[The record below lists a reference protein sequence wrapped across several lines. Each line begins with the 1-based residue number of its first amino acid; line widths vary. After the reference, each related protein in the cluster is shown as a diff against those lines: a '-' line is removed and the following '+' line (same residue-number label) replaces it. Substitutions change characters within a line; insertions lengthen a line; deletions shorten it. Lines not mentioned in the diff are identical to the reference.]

1 MSKTPIKADIVFIDS
16 QQKLAAFCTEL
27 KGTTRLAVD
36 TEFVGE
42 KYYFPKLEVV
52 QLRGDSGAVGIVDAQ
67 TIRDWAPLAALLA
80 DPAIL
85 KLFHAADQDVEILG
99 RATGVLTAPLADTQL
114 AASML
119 GFGAQI
125 SLVNLVRALADV
137 ELSGKQTTSDWSHR
151 PLTPEQI
158 EYAAADV
165 LYLHHM
171 DLQLSAD
178 LTARGRDGWFRDEQ
192 ASRLA
197 SYRTTAPDPME
208 AWRRVKDW
216 ASLTG
221 RDLAVLRELAALREE
236 RARERNVP
244 RKLVL
249 TDESLVELARF
260 QPDTLDKVSKLRR
273 VNPSQVSRLFADIR
287 EATRR
292 GKLLPKEQWPSK
304 PAGERVEIPAGLV
317 ELCQALLRTEA
328 ENHGV
333 APTIIAT
340 TSELTQVVIERES
353 LDVLDNPLLKGWRR
367 ELVGERLVRLLRGQ
381 VQVVVARDGTL
392 LFEDRA

>member
-1 MSKTPIKADIVFIDS
+1 VSANTAECETVYIDNAGR
-16 QQKLAAFCTEL
+16 LAEFC
-27 KGTTRLAVD
+27 KGLAGAKRIAVD

-42 KYYFPKLEVV
+42 KYYYPRLEVV
-52 QLRGDSGAVGIVDAQ
+52 QLRGEDGPVGIVDAQ
-67 TIRDWAPLAALLA
+67 AISDWSPLAALLA

-85 KLFHAADQDVEILG
+85 KLFHAADQDLDILG
-99 RATGVLTAPLADTQL
+99 RSAGVRTAPVFDTQL

-125 SLVNLVRALADV
+125 SLVNLVRAIVDV

-151 PLTPEQI
+151 PLTAEQI
-158 EYAAADV
+158 SYAAADV
-165 LYLHHM
+165 LHLHAIQAQQAAE
-171 DLQLSAD
+171 LKS
-178 LTARGRDGWFRDEQ
+178 RGRDGWFLDEQ
-192 ASRLA
+192 AQRLEG
-197 SYRTTAPDPME
+197 SGYTEQEPMD

-216 ASLTG
+216 ASLSG
-221 RDLAVLRELAALREE
+221 RDLAVLRELAALRET

-260 QPDTLDKVSKLRR
+260 QPDTIDKMTKLRR
-273 VNPSQVSRLFADIR
+273 INVGQANRLFTEIR

-292 GKLLPKEQWPSK
+292 GKLLPREEWPCK
-304 PAGERVEIPAGLV
+304 PASEKVDIPTGLV

-333 APTIIAT
+333 APTILAT
-340 TSELTQVVIERES
+340 TSDLTQVIIERAA
-353 LDVLDNPLLKGWRR
+353 LDTLDNPLLKGWRR
-367 ELVGERLVRLLRGQ
+367 ELVGERLARLLRGQ
-381 VQVVVARDGTL
+381 VQVVVGTDGGL
-392 LFEDRA
+392 IFEDR